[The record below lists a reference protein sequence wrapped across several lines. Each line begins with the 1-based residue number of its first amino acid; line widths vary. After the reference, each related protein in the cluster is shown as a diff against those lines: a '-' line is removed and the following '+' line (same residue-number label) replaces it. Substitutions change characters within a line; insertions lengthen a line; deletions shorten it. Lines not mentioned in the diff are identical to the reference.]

1 MLLSKPI
8 SQVCRDSHCFVFESF
23 RCHFDVVSM
32 SFSHDFSCVFVS
44 FGVFPCVFVVFFLC
58 VFVSWTMSYRLA
70 TRRSLSQSRITVQL
84 AGCFLHATAA
94 AAAAAARAR
103 HNALTCSNNTYVPLR
118 NSQLRVN
125 WKSLRMASMEL
136 SFWARED
143 FRARI
148 SLSLRIMLLSSEVS
162 KTRCHQSVQL
172 EGWYVDTYP
181 WYSIFRL
188 ANRSLSSSYS
198 SYNVSTGFASMRACG
213 LPQRLFCRP
222 SSCCSPWQAGDC
234 CASRRRSPS

>member
-1 MLLSKPI
+1 M
-8 SQVCRDSHCFVFESF
+8 SF

-32 SFSHDFSCVFVS
+32 SFWCNFSCVSVS
-44 FGVFPCVFVVFFLC
+44 FRVFPCVFVVFR
-58 VFVSWTMSYRLA
+58 VFSWFFVCFSCRE
-70 TRRSLSQSRITVQL
+70 QCRIVWQL

-103 HNALTCSNNTYVPLR
+103 HNALACSNNTYVPLR

-162 KTRCHQSVQL
+162 KARCHQSVQL
-172 EGWYVDTYP
+172 EDWYVNTYP
-181 WYSIFRL
+181 WYSIIRL
-188 ANRSLSSSYS
+188 AKRSLSSSYS
-198 SYNVSTGFASMRACG
+198 SYKVSTDFASIRACD
-213 LPQRLFCRP
+213 LPQCLFCRP
-222 SSCCSPWQAGDC
+222 SGCCSPWRAGDC
-234 CASRRRSPS
+234 CV